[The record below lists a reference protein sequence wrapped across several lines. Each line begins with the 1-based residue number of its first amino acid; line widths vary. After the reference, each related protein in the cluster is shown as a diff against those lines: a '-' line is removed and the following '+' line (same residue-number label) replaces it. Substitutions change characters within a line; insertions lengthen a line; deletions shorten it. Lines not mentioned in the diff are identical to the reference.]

1 VSSFSPLKAVDKQTH
16 SSSRWNIFA
25 KWNILPALLKKN
37 KPELSPFI
45 LQTGDPMLLAVDV
58 GNSHTVSGIFKKG
71 QLVGNWRLQ
80 SRQDRTAD
88 ELAIRYHA
96 LFQMAGINPDQITG
110 FIIASVVPTL
120 ESSWLHFARSYLT
133 KLRQPPLAVTNTI
146 KLGMKVATENPAEV
160 GADRIVNAVAAWE
173 RFHSPLIVIDFGTAI
188 TFDCVNGVPEYV
200 GGTIHP
206 GIGISL
212 DALATRTAKLPRLD
226 IDVTPDHPI
235 GTTTVKA
242 IHSGALYG
250 FGGLV
255 DRMVQVLSRQ
265 LTPDQ
270 ERART
275 IATGGMA
282 GLIKPYT
289 ETIDEIDPQLTL
301 TGLELIYRLNCEGK
315 HA

>member
-1 VSSFSPLKAVDKQTH
+1 
-16 SSSRWNIFA
+16 
-25 KWNILPALLKKN
+25 
-37 KPELSPFI
+37 
-45 LQTGDPMLLAVDV
+45 MLFAVDV
-58 GNSHTVSGIFKKG
+58 GNSHTVSGIFDKG

-88 ELAIRYHA
+88 ELAIRYHG
-96 LFQMAGINPDQITG
+96 LFQMAGINPNRITG
-110 FIIASVVPTL
+110 FIVASVVPIL
-120 ESSWLHFARSYLT
+120 ETSWLHFARSYLT
-133 KLRQPPLAVTNTI
+133 KLRQPPLSVNHTL
-146 KLGMKVATENPAEV
+146 KLGMEVAIENPSEV

-173 RFHSPLIVIDFGTAI
+173 RFHAPLIVVDFGTAI
-188 TFDCVNGVPEYV
+188 TFDCVDARPAYV

-255 DRMVQVLSRQ
+255 DRMVEVLSRQ

-270 ERART
+270 ARAKT

-289 ETIDEIDPQLTL
+289 SSIDEIDQELTL
-301 TGLELIYRLNCEGK
+301 TGLQLIYRLNCKGK
-315 HA
+315 DA

>member
-1 VSSFSPLKAVDKQTH
+1 MKNGPYTNTAQLGVEYFCKLEYLTSAFEKINSL
-16 SSSRWNIFA
+16 
-25 KWNILPALLKKN
+25 LPSLTV
-37 KPELSPFI
+37 
-45 LQTGDPMLLAVDV
+45 QTGDSMLFAVDV
-58 GNSHTVSGIFKKG
+58 GNSHTVSGIYENG
-71 QLVGNWRLQ
+71 QLIGNWRFQ

-88 ELAIRYHA
+88 ELAIRYHG
-96 LFQMAGINPDQITG
+96 LFQMVGINPERITG
-110 FIIASVVPTL
+110 FIVASVVPTL
-120 ESSWLHFARSYLT
+120 ETSWLHFARSYLT
-133 KLRQPPLAVTNTI
+133 KLKQPPLAVSHTL
-146 KLGMKVATENPAEV
+146 KFGMKIATENPAEV
-160 GADRIVNAVAAWE
+160 GADRIVNAVAAWD

-188 TFDCVNGVPEYV
+188 TFDCVNGEPAYV

-242 IHSGALYG
+242 IHSGMLYG

-255 DRMVQVLSRQ
+255 DRMVEVLSKQ

-282 GLIKPYT
+282 ELIKPYSQS
-289 ETIDEIDPQLTL
+289 IDEIDTELTL
-301 TGLELIYRLNCEGK
+301 TGLQLIYRMNSKDHG
-315 HA
+315 

>member
-1 VSSFSPLKAVDKQTH
+1 
-16 SSSRWNIFA
+16 
-25 KWNILPALLKKN
+25 
-37 KPELSPFI
+37 
-45 LQTGDPMLLAVDV
+45 MLFAVDV
-58 GNSHTVSGIFKKG
+58 GNSHTVSGIFKQGK
-71 QLVGNWRLQ
+71 LVGCWRLQ

-88 ELAIRYHA
+88 ELAIRYHG
-96 LFQMAGINPDQITG
+96 LFQMAGITPDKITG

-120 ESSWLHFARSYLT
+120 ETSWLHFARTYLT
-133 KLRQPPLAVTNTI
+133 RLRQPPLAVTHTL
-146 KLGMKVATENPAEV
+146 KLGMAVATENPSEV
-160 GADRIVNAVAAWE
+160 GADRIVNAVAAWD

-188 TFDCVNGVPEYV
+188 TFDCVNAEPAYV

-255 DRMVQVLSRQ
+255 DRMVMVLSKQ
-265 LTPDQ
+265 LVPER
-270 ERART
+270 ERAQT

-282 GLIKPYT
+282 SLIKPYT

-301 TGLELIYRLNCEGK
+301 TGLQLIYRLNCKGK
-315 HA
+315 DE

>member
-1 VSSFSPLKAVDKQTH
+1 
-16 SSSRWNIFA
+16 
-25 KWNILPALLKKN
+25 
-37 KPELSPFI
+37 
-45 LQTGDPMLLAVDV
+45 MLFCVDV
-58 GNSHTVSGIFKKG
+58 GNSHTVSGIFDNG
-71 QLVGNWRLQ
+71 QLIGNWRLQ

-88 ELAIRYHA
+88 ELAIRYHG
-96 LFQMAGINPDQITG
+96 LFQMVGINPSLITG

-120 ESSWLHFARSYLT
+120 ETSWLQFARSYLV
-133 KLRQPPLAVTNTI
+133 KLRQPPLAVSHT
-146 KLGMKVATENPAEV
+146 LAFGMKIATENPAEV

-188 TFDCVNGVPEYV
+188 TFDCVNGEPAYV

-242 IHSGALYG
+242 IHSGMLYG

-255 DRMVQVLSRQ
+255 DRMVEVLSKQ
-265 LTPDQ
+265 LTPDR
-270 ERART
+270 ERATT

-282 GLIKPYT
+282 ELIKPYSQ
-289 ETIDEIDPQLTL
+289 TIDAIDPQLTL
-301 TGLELIYRLNCEGK
+301 TGLNLIYNMNRESNG
-315 HA
+315 

>member
-1 VSSFSPLKAVDKQTH
+1 
-16 SSSRWNIFA
+16 
-25 KWNILPALLKKN
+25 
-37 KPELSPFI
+37 
-45 LQTGDPMLLAVDV
+45 MLLAVDV
-58 GNSHTVSGIFKKG
+58 GNSHTVSGIFEKG

-88 ELAIRYHA
+88 ELAIRYHG
-96 LFQMAGINPDQITG
+96 LFQMAGIHPERITG

-120 ESSWLHFARSYLT
+120 ESTWLHFARSYLT
-133 KLRQPPLAVTNTI
+133 KLKQPPLAVTNTI

-160 GADRIVNAVAAWE
+160 GADRIVNAVAAWD
-173 RFHSPLIVIDFGTAI
+173 RFHVPLIVIDFGTAI
-188 TFDCVNGVPEYV
+188 TFDCVNAEPAYV

-212 DALATRTAKLPRLD
+212 DALATRTAKPPRLD

-242 IHSGALYG
+242 IHSGMLYG

-282 GLIKPYT
+282 ELIKPYSQS
-289 ETIDEIDPQLTL
+289 IDEIDTELTL
-301 TGLELIYRLNCEGK
+301 TGLEIIYRMNSQD
-315 HA
+315 HD

>member
-1 VSSFSPLKAVDKQTH
+1 
-16 SSSRWNIFA
+16 
-25 KWNILPALLKKN
+25 
-37 KPELSPFI
+37 
-45 LQTGDPMLLAVDV
+45 MLFAVDV
-58 GNSHTVSGIFKKG
+58 GNSHTVSGIYQQG
-71 QLVGNWRLQ
+71 QLVGSWRLQ

-88 ELAIRYHA
+88 ELAIRYHG
-96 LFQMAGINPDQITG
+96 LFQMAGINPDKITG
-110 FIIASVVPTL
+110 FIVASVVPIL
-120 ESSWLHFARSYLT
+120 ETSWLHFARSYLT
-133 KLRQPPLAVTNTI
+133 KLRQPPLAVTHTL
-146 KLGMKVATENPAEV
+146 KLGMKVDTENPSEV

-173 RFHSPLIVIDFGTAI
+173 RYRVPLIVIDFGTAI
-188 TFDCVNGVPEYV
+188 TFDCVNDVPAYV

-212 DALATRTAKLPRLD
+212 DALASRTAKLPRLD
-226 IDVTPDHPI
+226 IDVTPDQPI

-270 ERART
+270 ERAKT

-289 ETIDEIDPQLTL
+289 STIDEIDQDLTL
-301 TGLELIYRLNCEGK
+301 TGLRLIYQLNCKGK
-315 HA
+315 DE